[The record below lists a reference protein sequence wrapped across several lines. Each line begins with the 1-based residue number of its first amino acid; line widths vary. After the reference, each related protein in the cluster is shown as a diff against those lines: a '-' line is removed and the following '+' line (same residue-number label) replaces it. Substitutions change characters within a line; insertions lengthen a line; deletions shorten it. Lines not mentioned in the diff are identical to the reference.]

1 MNIKNTYFFLFIIL
15 LVPFILLVTNENNNS
30 SNLSSFLVYE
40 SDIKRK
46 KIGYIVEEG
55 YEEIIINKN
64 IKSKTPNKLYE
75 ITNPN
80 WPLFFGLIK
89 KHFYPSKCVIDCD
102 YAIMLNNNNDY
113 SNYTD
118 KSGVSYSGSNKDEYS
133 FGVIFEENRPKA
145 CDEKDLQNNKKNCYD
160 YDTLAMNNLYIKK
173 IENFLNELNFDYKYE
188 ISDRYIEYN
197 NTFNYNIKFKIEDNS
212 VDSGW
217 FFDFGPKGAFSL
229 KGFYLS
235 KIEKNND
242 KFSFITLNKAIE
254 YYKNKDYLYNLIP
267 NLVIDNEADKK
278 NNDKN
283 ILYITNVEITYRKNI
298 YNEKL
303 YIFPYYKLTT
313 DKGAYYILAIEQKKY
328 DNNNQKRKVLS

>member
-46 KIGYIVEEG
+46 KIGYIVDEG

-89 KHFYPSKCVIDCD
+89 KHFYPSKCLIDCD

-113 SNYTD
+113 LNYTD

-133 FGVIFEENRPKA
+133 FGVIFEENRPQS
-145 CDEKDLQNNKKNCYD
+145 CSEKDLPMKKNNCYD
-160 YDTLAMNNLYIKK
+160 YDTLAINSAYLSK
-173 IENFLNELNFDYKYE
+173 INNFLNELNFDYEYE
-188 ISDRYIEYN
+188 ITDKFIEHS
-197 NTFNYNIKFKIEDNS
+197 NTFNYNIKFIIDNNS
-212 VDSGW
+212 VDNGW
-217 FFDFGPKGAFSL
+217 FFDFGPNGAYSL
-229 KGFYLS
+229 KGFYLEN
-235 KIEKNND
+235 IEKNID
-242 KFSFITLNKAIE
+242 KFSFISLNKAIK
-254 YYKNKDYLYNLIP
+254 YYKNNNYLYNLIP
-267 NLVIDNEADKK
+267 NLVKDNETYIK
-278 NNDKN
+278 NDNN
-283 ILYITNVEITYRKNI
+283 ILYISNVEISYRKNI

-313 DKGAYYILAIEQKKY
+313 DKGVYYLLAIEEKKY
-328 DNNNQKRKVLS
+328 DNNNQKRKV